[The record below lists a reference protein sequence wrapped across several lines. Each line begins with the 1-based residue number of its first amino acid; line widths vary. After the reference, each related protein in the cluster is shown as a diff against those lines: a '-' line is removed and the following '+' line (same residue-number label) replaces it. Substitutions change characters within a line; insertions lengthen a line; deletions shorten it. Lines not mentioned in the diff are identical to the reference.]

1 MKIDFTIA
9 KKFSRNTVKGL
20 ELRSASTDRAVVFN
34 TSGKGYEKVRKAADG
49 FVRMRE
55 TEGLDTDL
63 KLKGIG
69 KSYEITGRETMAFL
83 QELNFVNESHNEFV
97 DFYNKEIA
105 EIGEVTELELGEKA
119 ALIQMS
125 AEGESFGEFFDKL
138 LPIIEKYDIGIFKK

>member
-1 MKIDFTIA
+1 MKIDFTVA
-9 KKFSRNTVKGL
+9 KKFARNTVKGL
-20 ELRSASTDRAVVFN
+20 ELRSASIDRAVVFN
-34 TSGKGYEKVRKAADG
+34 TSSKGYEKVREAAAGFTEARKAG
-49 FVRMRE
+49 
-55 TEGLDTDL
+55 GLDTDL

-69 KSYEITGRETMAFL
+69 KSYEITGRDTMAFL

-119 ALIQMS
+119 ALVQMS